1 MVCKSEKMPLKK
13 KPVQVPWDL
22 NVGDDNYLKEP
33 WILKKGK
40 EFITIETNN
49 NTKGNFY
56 LQKDNEKRLSL
67 SALQAKLTYHQLIE
81 FGYKLQKPKKKRLK
95 TQSIH
100 EESG

>member
-1 MVCKSEKMPLKK
+1 MPLKK
-13 KPVQVPWDL
+13 KPAQVPWDL

-40 EFITIETNN
+40 EFITIEANN
-49 NTKGNFY
+49 NTKGYFY

-67 SALQAKLTYHQLIE
+67 SALQTKLTYHQLIE

-95 TQSIH
+95 TQSTP
-100 EESG
+100 EELS